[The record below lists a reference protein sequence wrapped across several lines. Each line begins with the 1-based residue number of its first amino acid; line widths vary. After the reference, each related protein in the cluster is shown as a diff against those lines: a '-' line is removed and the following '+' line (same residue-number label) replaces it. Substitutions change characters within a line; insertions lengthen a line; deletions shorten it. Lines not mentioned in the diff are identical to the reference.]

1 MYSIC
6 VCACLAHISKDIV
19 PLNGIILPYSRL
31 KDFYECFHS
40 EKRTFG
46 LPATKVKMAKIW
58 VQFFIYLYFSTEAR
72 EGKDQKGRGKKKGE
86 VAEGEGIVI
95 RLELMNLSFGPFS
108 VMLSYS
114 RRRT

>member
-1 MYSIC
+1 M
-6 VCACLAHISKDIV
+6 CACLAHISKDIV
-19 PLNGIILPYSRL
+19 PLNGIILPYSQL

-40 EKRTFG
+40 EKG
-46 LPATKVKMAKIW
+46 LSGCRQLKLKNGQNSGPI
-58 VQFFIYLYFSTEAR
+58 FIFLYFSTEAR
-72 EGKDQKGRGKKKGE
+72 EGNDQKGQGKKKGE

-114 RRRT
+114 RRRTW

>member
-1 MYSIC
+1 MFSF
-6 VCACLAHISKDIV
+6 
-19 PLNGIILPYSRL
+19 R
-31 KDFYECFHS
+31 
-40 EKRTFG
+40 KRTFG
-46 LPATKVKMAKIW
+46 LPATKGENGQNSGQI
-58 VQFFIYLYFSTEAR
+58 FIFLYFSTEAR